1 MYVHGRRCGWNAHLC
16 TRLRGVIV
24 FIQCYDIAFCFS
36 DFFPSVIV
44 RPITYANNE
53 IKLQLKDIN
62 KHTWVIAGGKGEVHL
77 GMSMIDVIQTH
88 IIPSAKDLDTDV
100 LQAISSLGCFKDRE
114 KLTAALL
121 SVE

>member
-1 MYVHGRRCGWNAHLC
+1 M
-16 TRLRGVIV
+16 LRNFVSLKR
-24 FIQCYDIAFCFS
+24 FYCCCS
-36 DFFPSVIV
+36 
-44 RPITYANNE
+44 TYIKHTQI

-62 KHTWVIAGGKGEVHL
+62 KHSWVIAGGKGEVHL

-88 IIPSAKDLDTDV
+88 IIPSANDLDTDV

-114 KLTAALL
+114 KLIAALL

>member
-1 MYVHGRRCGWNAHLC
+1 MYLP
-16 TRLRGVIV
+16 T
-24 FIQCYDIAFCFS
+24 F
-36 DFFPSVIV
+36 
-44 RPITYANNE
+44 
-53 IKLQLKDIN
+53 QLKDIN
-62 KHTWVIAGGKGEVHL
+62 KHSWVIAGGKGEVHL

-88 IIPSAKDLDTDV
+88 IIPSANDLDTDV